1 MKATLNSLTN
11 NFTLKIKAI
20 KEVDKA
26 RREYHSFV
34 SVRTLRDINSNYELL
49 TTFLRLENN
58 LIKARNN
65 QDKINGKE
73 INKWNF

>member
-1 MKATLNSLTN
+1 MEATLNTFTN

-20 KEVDKA
+20 KKVDKA

-65 QDKINGKE
+65 QDKINKKE
-73 INKWNF
+73 INK

>member
-1 MKATLNSLTN
+1 MKATLNVFTN

-20 KEVDKA
+20 KKVDKA

-49 TTFLRLENN
+49 TTFLRLESN

-65 QDKINGKE
+65 QDKINKKE
-73 INKWNF
+73 INK